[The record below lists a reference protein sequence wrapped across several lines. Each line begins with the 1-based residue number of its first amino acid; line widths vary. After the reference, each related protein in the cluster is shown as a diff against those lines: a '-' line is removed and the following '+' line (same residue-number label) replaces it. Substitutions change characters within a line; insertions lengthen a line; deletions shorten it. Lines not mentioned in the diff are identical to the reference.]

1 MIDDTQDQDEITMTF
16 DDQSQPLVTTDT
28 LDERIYMR
36 ESERRKMVKQSKI
49 SKPCIKYLMAFKYI
63 NEDVVISLKFIGS
76 ADDNETG
83 AVKDK

>member
-1 MIDDTQDQDEITMTF
+1 
-16 DDQSQPLVTTDT
+16 
-28 LDERIYMR
+28 
-36 ESERRKMVKQSKI
+36 
-49 SKPCIKYLMAFKYI
+49 MAFKYI